1 MQDFII
7 DAHLDL
13 GWNALQWNRDLTQSA
28 YTLRTQ
34 EAGLPERGQNT
45 VALPELRAGKI
56 YLCVATLMGR
66 STGTPVA
73 HVDFHSAMQA
83 HGISRGQLAY
93 YRALE
98 RGKHVTIITTN
109 DALNAHLATIDALPE
124 TPAVSP
130 STPIGFII
138 SMESADAILEPSEV
152 GEWVELGV
160 RAIGPAHYGM
170 GRYAGGTGVEDGF
183 TDIGFQLLDEMQQH
197 NVILDLTHLTDVGF
211 WQALEKFNGTVIA
224 SHNNC
229 RALVPSQRQFSD
241 EQIRAIAERDGVIGM
256 AFDVWMMQAGYVKK
270 YTSNRDIPIARI
282 VDHIDHICQ
291 LTGNARHVGIGSD
304 LDGGYGREQSPH
316 DLDTIADLQ
325 HLIPLLQQRG
335 YTQADIDGILHDNW
349 IRIVRKTWA

>member
-1 MQDFII
+1 MRDLIV

-13 GWNALQWNRDLTQSA
+13 GWNALQWNRDLTQSV
-28 YTLRTQ
+28 YTLRTH
-34 EAGLPERGQNT
+34 EAALPGRGQNT

-66 STGTPVA
+66 STGTPSA

-98 RGKHVTIITTN
+98 HHGYVTIITTLQ
-109 DALNAHLATIDALPE
+109 ALDAHLQLIAELPDDPK
-124 TPAVSP
+124 PA
-130 STPIGFII
+130 PIGFVI
-138 SMESADAILEPSEV
+138 SMESADAILEPAEV
-152 GEWVELGV
+152 GEWYALGV

-197 NVILDLTHLTDVGF
+197 NMILDLTHLTDVGF
-211 WQALEKFNGTVIA
+211 WQALEKFDGTVIA

-241 EQIRAIAERDGVIGM
+241 EQIRAIAERGGVVGM
-256 AFDVWMMQAGYVKK
+256 AFDVWMMQAGYIKG
-270 YTSNRDIPIARI
+270 YTSNKDIPLSRI
-282 VDHIDHICQ
+282 IEHIDHICQ
-291 LTGNARHVGIGSD
+291 LTGNAQHVGIGSD

-325 HLIPLLQQRG
+325 HLIPLLQQCG
-335 YTQADIDGILHDNW
+335 YAQADIDCILHDNW
-349 IRIVRKTWA
+349 IRILRTTWA